1 MTTGLLRRGRRWR
14 ADGPFHLIFGGSPLP
29 TLTYTLQRDCL
40 DNVDDAAI
48 RRQIDGPGVRERQ
61 GRSQLLKREADELR
75 DEGAE
80 HA

>member
-1 MTTGLLRRGRRWR
+1 M
-14 ADGPFHLIFGGSPLP
+14 P
-29 TLTYTLQRDCL
+29 TLTYTLQRDCP

-48 RRQIDGPGVRERQ
+48 CRQIDGPGVRERQ